1 MVVRESKEQR
11 NEGALKLAVSARR
24 AGSALGALLV
34 GAVLFGPLLALLWAT
49 GEAVAQGHAD
59 WLLLALPLGRRA
71 TLLLRSLAL
80 AAGGALLDMTLGVLL
95 VSASWRWRAPWV
107 RWLPLALLALPPT
120 IHALAWNEVLSRL
133 EVRLAG
139 PWVSLWVS
147 AMALLPVGVGLA
159 LVSLETVA
167 RPLVDAA
174 RTYRRDL
181 SVLARVVLPLA
192 APLLV
197 AGGGIIF
204 LLSLM
209 DYSIPSLYGVNITTL
224 EIFAEFS
231 ASYAPARALLLAA
244 PLLLI
249 AVGLLYGGQC
259 LLRRAAQQ
267 SSWRLAPWGTPP
279 QFPGAFALAQ
289 QLAVTLW
296 GVQSALPLLVLAAL
310 TVSRGE
316 GLAVMAAVVSGP
328 AAREFGL
335 SLGIAGAAALLSAPL
350 SALALSVLRG
360 KRRWLL
366 FLPAALPAPLVGVGL
381 IALWNRPGLG
391 ALYPSLALPVLAALA
406 RFTPFATLALL
417 AQLRR
422 VDPLLWDAARVFKS
436 GGGRIWEG
444 GQLRSQLRTLL
455 RVQLPLAL
463 PGVLTG
469 MCLVFA
475 LTLGELGATLLVT
488 PPGQS
493 TLTLRIYNYLHYGA
507 SDSVAGLCLA
517 LAAATLAAGGL
528 SVLFLNW
535 GARIARRARWEHD

>member
-1 MVVRESKEQR
+1 M
-11 NEGALKLAVSARR
+11 
-24 AGSALGALLV
+24 V
-34 GAVLFGPLLALLWAT
+34 GAVLFGPLLALLWA
-49 GEAVAQGHAD
+49 GVEAVAQGHAD

-71 TLLLRSLAL
+71 ALLLRSLGL
-80 AAGGALLDMTLGVLL
+80 AAGVALLDMTLGVLL
-95 VSASWRWRAPWV
+95 VSASWRWRRPWL
-107 RWLPLALLALPPT
+107 RWLSLALLALPPT
-120 IHALAWNEVLSRL
+120 IHALAWNEALSFL
-133 EVRLAG
+133 GVRLAG

-167 RPLVDAA
+167 RPLVDSA
-174 RTYRRDL
+174 RTCQADL

-192 APLLV
+192 APLLA
-197 AGGGIIF
+197 AGGGILF

-209 DYSIPSLYGVNITTL
+209 DYSIPSLYGVNVTAL

-244 PLLLI
+244 PLLVT
-249 AVGLLYGGQC
+249 AAALLSGGQRW
-259 LLRRAAQQ
+259 LRRATQQ
-267 SSWRLAPWGTPP
+267 PTWRLAPWSTPP
-279 QFPGAFALAQ
+279 RFPGAFALAQ

-296 GVQSALPLLVLAAL
+296 GVQMALPLLVLAAL
-310 TVSRGE
+310 AFGGGE
-316 GLAVMAAVVSGP
+316 GAAVLAAAVSGP
-328 AAREFGL
+328 VGREFGL
-335 SLGIAGAAALLSAPL
+335 SLGIAAAAALLSAPL
-350 SALALSVLRG
+350 SALALKCFSA
-360 KRRWLL
+360 KWRRAGWLL

-381 IALWNRPGLG
+381 IALWNRPELG

-406 RFTPFATLALL
+406 RFTPFAVLALM

-422 VDPLLWDAARVFKS
+422 VDPLLWDAARIFQS
-436 GGGRIWEG
+436 GGTRIG
-444 GQLRSQLRTLL
+444 GSGALKTLL

-475 LTLGELGATLLVT
+475 LTLGELGATLLVA

-493 TLTLRIYNYLHYGA
+493 TLTVRIYNYLHYGA

-528 SVLFLNW
+528 GVVFLNW
-535 GARIARRARWEHD
+535 GARKARRARW

>member
-1 MVVRESKEQR
+1 MS
-11 NEGALKLAVSARR
+11 ALCALIVSA
-24 AGSALGALLV
+24 L
-34 GAVLFGPLLALLWAT
+34 LFGPLLALLWA
-49 GEAVAQGHAD
+49 GVEAVAQGHMD

-71 TLLLRSLAL
+71 ALLLRSLGL
-80 AAGGALLDMTLGVLL
+80 AAGVALLDMTLGVLL
-95 VSASWRWRAPWV
+95 VSASWHWRRPWL
-107 RWLPLALLALPPT
+107 RWLSLALLALPPT
-120 IHALAWNEVLSRL
+120 IHALAWNEALSFL
-133 EVRLAG
+133 GVRLAG

-167 RPLVDAA
+167 RPLVDSA
-174 RTYRRDL
+174 RTCQPDL

-192 APLLV
+192 APLLA
-197 AGGGIIF
+197 AGGGILF

-209 DYSIPSLYGVNITTL
+209 DYSIPSLYGVNVTAL

-244 PLLLI
+244 PLLVTA
-249 AVGLLYGGQC
+249 AVLLSGGQSR
-259 LLRRAAQQ
+259 LRRAAQQ
-267 SSWRLAPWGTPP
+267 PTWRLAPWSTPP
-279 QFPGAFALAQ
+279 RFPGAFALAQ

-296 GVQSALPLLVLAAL
+296 GLQMALPLFVLVALAFGG
-310 TVSRGE
+310 GE
-316 GLAVMAAVVSGP
+316 GLAMLAAAVSGP
-328 AAREFGL
+328 VGREFSL

-350 SALALSVLRG
+350 SALALSWFNAPQRG
-360 KRRWLL
+360 VPRRGAGWAL

-381 IALWNRPGLG
+381 IALWNRPEFG

-406 RFTPFATLALL
+406 RFTPFAALALL

-422 VDPLLWDAARVFKS
+422 VDPLLWDAARVFQSS
-436 GGGRIWEG
+436 GARISRGGA
-444 GQLRSQLRTLL
+444 LRTLL

-463 PGVLTG
+463 PGLLTG

-475 LTLGELGATLLVT
+475 LTLGELGATLLVA

-528 SVLFLNW
+528 SVVFLNW
-535 GARIARRARWEHD
+535 GARKARRARWNHE

>member
-1 MVVRESKEQR
+1 M
-11 NEGALKLAVSARR
+11 
-24 AGSALGALLV
+24 SAL
-34 GAVLFGPLLALLWAT
+34 LFGPLLALLWAA
-49 GEAVAQGHAD
+49 GEALAQGHAD

-71 TLLLRSLAL
+71 ALLLRSLGL
-80 AAGGALLDMTLGVLL
+80 AAGVALLDMTLGVLL
-95 VSASWRWRAPWV
+95 VSASWRWRRPWL
-107 RWLPLALLALPPT
+107 RWLSLALLALPPT
-120 IHALAWNEVLSRL
+120 IHALAWNAALSFL
-133 EVRLAG
+133 GVRLAG

-167 RPLVDAA
+167 RPLVDSA
-174 RTYRRDL
+174 RTCQTDL

-192 APLLV
+192 APLLA
-197 AGGGIIF
+197 AGGGILF

-209 DYSIPSLYGVNITTL
+209 DYSIPSLYGVNVYAL

-244 PLLLI
+244 PLLVTA
-249 AVGLLYGGQC
+249 AVLLSGGQSW
-259 LLRRAAQQ
+259 LRRAAQQ
-267 SSWRLAPWGTPP
+267 PTWRLAPWGAPP
-279 QFPGAFALAQ
+279 RFPGAFALAQ

-296 GVQSALPLLVLAAL
+296 GLQMALPLFVLVTLAFGG
-310 TVSRGE
+310 GE
-316 GLAVMAAVVSGP
+316 GLAMLADAVSGP
-328 AAREFGL
+328 VGREFGL

-350 SALALSVLRG
+350 SALALSWFNAPQRG
-360 KRRWLL
+360 VPRRGVPRRGAGWAL

-381 IALWNRPGLG
+381 IALWNRPEFG

-406 RFTPFATLALL
+406 RFTPFAALALL

-422 VDPLLWDAARVFKS
+422 VDPLLWDAAHVFQSS
-436 GGGRIWEG
+436 GARIPRGGA
-444 GQLRSQLRTLL
+444 LRTLL

-463 PGVLTG
+463 PGLLTG

-475 LTLGELGATLLVT
+475 LTLGELGATLLVA

-528 SVLFLNW
+528 SVVFLNW
-535 GARIARRARWEHD
+535 GARKARRARWNHE